1 MENRGQNAIERI
13 VHRLRNLGL
22 ESDDEDEIRE
32 LGEESSRG
40 DFEEEKL
47 GDLLK
52 RDWIRPDTM
61 LVEEEKRSDIGL
73 LPWEREEEEEVGG
86 EIREVKESEKKAKRV
101 VKSAPTLAE
110 MTIEES
116 ELKRLRG
123 QGMVLRDK
131 VNVPKA
137 GLTQAVLEKIHTKW
151 RKSEL
156 VRLKFHED
164 LAHDMK
170 TAHILVEVYLNFCI
184 KDNACIICAC
194 FIHIII

>member
-1 MENRGQNAIERI
+1 MGEFDEGGLRGF
-13 VHRLRNLGL
+13 
-22 ESDDEDEIRE
+22 ED
-32 LGEESSRG
+32 
-40 DFEEEKL
+40 EKL

-52 RDWIRPDTM
+52 RDWVRPDTM
-61 LVEEEKRSDIGL
+61 LIEEGKTDFGL
-73 LPWEREEEEEVGG
+73 LPWEREEEDMG
-86 EIREVKESEKKAKRV
+86 EIGQYKDSEPKAKRV
-101 VKSAPTLAE
+101 VKPPTLAE
-110 MTIEES
+110 LTIEES

-137 GLTQAVLEKIHTKW
+137 GLTQAVLKNIHDKW

-170 TAHILVEVYLNFCI
+170 TAHILVEVYTTISLSI
-184 KDNACIICAC
+184 
-194 FIHIII
+194 